1 VESSNIALLLGNLLA
16 RFLQTFWHIV
26 LAVIDGVE
34 VSTTCG
40 I

>member
-1 VESSNIALLLGNLLA
+1 MESSNIALLLGNLLA